1 MVMLLIIKRK
11 MVYGI
16 SCDDLLFLLRKT
28 TKIVLRNTYFN
39 AVGVALFRRNPS
51 YILVRKNLN
60 LDTTFTAL
68 HIRIFVTANVFV
80 GNVGVLAN
88 QT

>member
-1 MVMLLIIKRK
+1 

-39 AVGVALFRRNPS
+39 VVGVALSKRNP
-51 YILVRKNLN
+51 L
-60 LDTTFTAL
+60 
-68 HIRIFVTANVFV
+68 
-80 GNVGVLAN
+80 
-88 QT
+88 